1 MDKRN
6 RRRRILSRDRVGIV
20 MSFYSP
26 CGFETPRRLFADA
39 LARIVATGAIVAVTQ
54 ATLPGQLPQPVLEG
68 VRHAV
73 YENADVMFYKENLWN
88 LAVELLPDC
97 DAFVFLDADVRL
109 TDGWLDGV
117 VDTLNAAD
125 VCQPFS
131 RCRWLDRDNKL
142 DRQMRSAAAAM
153 GGGQAPWPS
162 RCHPGFGLGI
172 TREAYENLG
181 GIYERLVSGGGD
193 MAFWLAM
200 SRHRETAA
208 VVQSKSSGGELNLS
222 SPSYVAWRE
231 NAARVMPSVA
241 AVAGV
246 TAWHPWHGDRINRRY
261 TERENFF
268 PRLPCGEPAVE
279 RRPDGLLAYTLS
291 APHAAEYFASRREDG

>member
-26 CGFETPRRLFADA
+26 CGFETPKRLFADA

-73 YENADVMFYKENLWN
+73 YANTDVMFYKENLWN
-88 LAVELLPDC
+88 LAVEMLPDC

-125 VCQPFS
+125 VCQPFY
-131 RCRWLDRDNKL
+131 RCRWLHRDGRI
-142 DRQMRSAAAAM
+142 DRQMNCAAAAIAE
-153 GGGQAPWPS
+153 GKGPWPH
-162 RCHPGFGLGI
+162 RYHPGFGIGI
-172 TREAYENLG
+172 TREAWAALG
-181 GIYERLVSGGGD
+181 GIYERFPSGGGD
-193 MAFWLAM
+193 LAFWLAM
-200 SRHRETAA
+200 SQHPEAEIIIR
-208 VVQSKSSGGELNLS
+208 SKSDGRELNVS
-222 SPSYVAWRE
+222 SASYINYRT
-231 NAARVMPSVA
+231 NAASLGLTIR
-241 AVAGV
+241 AVPGI
-246 TAWHPWHGDRINRRY
+246 TATHAWHGDRTNRLY
-261 TERENFF
+261 TTREKYF
-268 PRLPCGEPAVE
+268 PQLENGEPAVE
-279 RRPDGLLAYTLS
+279 RRSDGLLAYTLS